1 MYTSRLT
8 TDRVHEHRRVKQLIW
23 SEPIARLAE
32 ELRGDASRV
41 KELVGSA
48 PVEPLEK
55 LAQRIEAAL
64 AAAVA
69 PDWLPLAFAAER
81 MDLTPDALRARCQRR
96 SIQARKR
103 ARAWEMHVSALS
115 GQRPSAA

>member
-8 TDRVHEHRRVKQLIW
+8 MDSFHEHRRGKQLIW

-32 ELRGDASRV
+32 ELRTDASRV

-48 PVEPLEK
+48 PAEPLEK

-64 AAAVA
+64 AAVA
-69 PDWLPLAFAAER
+69 PDWLPLAVAAER
-81 MDLTPDALRARCQRR
+81 MDLTPEALRARCQRQ

-103 ARAWEMHVSALS
+103 GRAWEVHVSALS